1 MEIVIQQQPTY
12 LTPIQCARRFADD
25 LLENKDISQ
34 SMTDLISPSYLISL
48 TNIADMYLS
57 YERSLFLSTVA
68 EIGSLCSS
76 KYYERVHY
84 FISFLDEL
92 IELHQNEKYER
103 LINNY
108 LEQIVY
114 ADLTDHFISYP
125 VLLQIQIMS
134 IIEDSPVLR
143 FPLMKQDSEAD
154 QAKIDLFLRDAA
166 RYFYNITSRTL
177 YRRLVF
183 RLDSSLS
190 SQQLI
195 FRALLIGCIFLPLT
209 CHAAYLD
216 ELYQL
221 LSKQSQFLSSENM
234 EIFYHV
240 LGPSSIN
247 QSYSVSRVYL
257 AQLLIV
263 RLLNVR
269 KYFVHIIKICFS
281 IYLRVPNI
289 RVNLMDVIE
298 PLCETKGF
306 QSYLD
311 QQQYEM
317 NIVRQSGQQHVSLIE
332 PLFQQL
338 RDRMKRG
345 FRLKQLCRMKIR
357 SVLAR
362 DSTQPILSQINQL
375 KDLSERNKAY
385 LTYNLDVLL
394 TEPDKYV
401 ESTHAHNE
409 PIWNSSIPPPP
420 VN

>member
-1 MEIVIQQQPTY
+1 M
-12 LTPIQCARRFADD
+12 
-25 LLENKDISQ
+25 
-34 SMTDLISPSYLISL
+34 
-48 TNIADMYLS
+48 
-57 YERSLFLSTVA
+57 FLS
-68 EIGSLCSS
+68 L
-76 KYYERVHY
+76 
-84 FISFLDEL
+84 
-92 IELHQNEKYER
+92 
-103 LINNY
+103 
-108 LEQIVY
+108 
-114 ADLTDHFISYP
+114 
-125 VLLQIQIMS
+125 
-134 IIEDSPVLR
+134 
-143 FPLMKQDSEAD
+143 
-154 QAKIDLFLRDAA
+154 A

-190 SQQLI
+190 SQQSI

-209 CHAAYLD
+209 CHAAFLD

-263 RLLNVR
+263 RLINVR
-269 KYFVHIIKICFS
+269 KYFSHIIKICFS

-317 NIVRQSGQQHVSLIE
+317 N
-332 PLFQQL
+332 
-338 RDRMKRG
+338 M
-345 FRLKQLCRMKIR
+345 
-357 SVLAR
+357 
-362 DSTQPILSQINQL
+362 
-375 KDLSERNKAY
+375 
-385 LTYNLDVLL
+385 
-394 TEPDKYV
+394 
-401 ESTHAHNE
+401 
-409 PIWNSSIPPPP
+409 
-420 VN
+420 